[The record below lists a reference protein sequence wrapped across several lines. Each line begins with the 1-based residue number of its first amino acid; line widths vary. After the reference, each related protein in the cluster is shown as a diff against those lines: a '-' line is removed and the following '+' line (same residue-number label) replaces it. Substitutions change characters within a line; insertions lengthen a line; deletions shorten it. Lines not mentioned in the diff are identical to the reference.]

1 VEDYRKIAEEKLGRK
16 LKETEIVHHIDGN
29 SNNNDPENLFVCENQ
44 SEHVLLQ
51 NQIKIN
57 WGFKSQELINEVMG
71 ELNFKASQ
79 QLTDA
84 LRYFFTDKQLTLIY
98 RKVLYTRKC
107 FSKTDNEYYSR
118 VIKKKLK
125 AIQRLN
131 RFKQLLEILMD

>member
-1 VEDYRKIAEEKLGRK
+1 MEDYREIAEKKIGRK
-16 LKETEIVHHIDGN
+16 LKKEEVVHHLDGD
-29 SNNNDPENLFVCENQ
+29 STNDDPDNLYVCKNQ
-44 SEHVLLQ
+44 SEHMLLK

-57 WGFKSQELINEVMG
+57 WNFKVQDLINEVLG
-71 ELNFKASQ
+71 ELNFKASK
-79 QLTDA
+79 QLTES
-84 LRYFFTDKQLTLIY
+84 LSCFFTDKQLTLIY

-131 RFKQLLEILMD
+131 RFKQLLEIMLD